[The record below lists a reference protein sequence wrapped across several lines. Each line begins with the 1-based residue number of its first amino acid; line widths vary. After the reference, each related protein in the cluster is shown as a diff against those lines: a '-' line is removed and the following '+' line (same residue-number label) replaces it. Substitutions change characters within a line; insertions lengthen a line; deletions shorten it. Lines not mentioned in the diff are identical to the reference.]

1 MTAKTRDRPH
11 QGSDGGGKSA
21 TSHRPEPP
29 CGFAGRIRVHPL
41 RGGREETVF
50 VVTGVFERTETK
62 YGERA
67 VRYVH
72 IEAGHV
78 A

>member
-1 MTAKTRDRPH
+1 M
-11 QGSDGGGKSA
+11 
-21 TSHRPEPP
+21 
-29 CGFAGRIRVHPL
+29 
-41 RGGREETVF
+41 
-50 VVTGVFERTETK
+50 TGVFERTETK

-78 A
+78 PQNLLLQATALGLGAVPVGSFDDVAVSEILGLPAE